1 MQASSP
7 LCFTGGL
14 LEDVVSAVEMHDA
27 VLQAELPLVAGTSD
41 LVVLTNDNLQWKF
54 DASLF
59 LTLKFNLIKFALE

>member
-1 MQASSP
+1 VQASSP

-41 LVVLTNDNLQWKF
+41 LVVLTNDHLQWK
-54 DASLF
+54 LF